1 MEQRYDFLIGDKLNR
16 FINFFIYILYI
27 FKASVAQLVVQ
38 MTCNHPAAGS
48 SPVSGIEVSLWSK
61 LN

>member
-48 SPVSGIEVSLWSK
+48 SPVSGI
-61 LN
+61 